1 MSISQHQQLLKDLD
15 ALYTSIVVSN
25 TKNGILMSR
34 MQICEKIA
42 NSPAPRLYISPE
54 RARFLTFNYHRY
66 RAKKYKAI
74 GKHAEFYR
82 RYCALPPEQ
91 RSMQNIIKILEQP
104 APSFYLSAEY
114 ISRILYRI
122 YDRRE

>member
-1 MSISQHQQLLKDLD
+1 MSTSLHLQLLKDLD
-15 ALYTSIVVSN
+15 ALYTSIVVANS
-25 TKNGILMSR
+25 KNGTSMTR
-34 MQICEKIA
+34 MQICEQIA
-42 NSPAPRLYISPE
+42 ASPAPRLYISPE
-54 RARFLTFNYHRY
+54 RARFLTFNFPRNC
-66 RAKKYKAI
+66 AKKYKAT

-91 RSMQNIIKILEQP
+91 RSMQNIIKTLDQP

-114 ISRILYRI
+114 IYKILYRI